1 MVKGSN
7 PFSPAEFLVLNVPL
21 RKVNNQLLIVH
32 SRFFF
37 LKKRETKRKTNFF
50 TRFVK
55 RSFSCW
61 PSSSIENGGSGF
73 LNRLLSS
80 SIENGAK
87 GRDLTRKDG
96 VITFFVFYTKK
107 KTLFSEF
114 FSLYIHRIWHYL

>member
-1 MVKGSN
+1 
-7 PFSPAEFLVLNVPL
+7 
-21 RKVNNQLLIVH
+21 LIVH